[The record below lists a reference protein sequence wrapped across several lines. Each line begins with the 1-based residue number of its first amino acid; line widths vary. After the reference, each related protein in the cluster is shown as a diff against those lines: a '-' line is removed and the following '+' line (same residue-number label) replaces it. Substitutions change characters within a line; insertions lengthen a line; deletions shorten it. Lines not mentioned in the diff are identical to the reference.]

1 MFYDIYSL
9 LCSEKGVK
17 PSTAAESCG
26 IARSSVSTWKSTGN
40 IPRSGALNSLADY
53 FGVSVDYLVF
63 QSKFPRVSEWAADQE
78 EDYANAKDDEE
89 RLRMLELFGVT
100 PERQRDLDRL
110 SPPKK
115 KPAPFGER
123 VINDEDIMFA
133 LWGDASDISKE
144 DLEDVKRY
152 AAFIRDRKK
161 KHD

>member
-1 MFYDIYSL
+1 MFYDVYFR

-17 PSTAAESCG
+17 PSVAAETCG
-26 IARSSVSTWKSTGN
+26 IARSSVSTWKSVGN
-40 IPRSGALNSLADY
+40 TPRSEILNTLANY

-63 QSKFPRVSEWAADQE
+63 QSKFPRVEKWMPDQE
-78 EDYANAKDDEE
+78 EDYSNAKNDQE
-89 RLRMLELFGVT
+89 RLHMLELFGVT
-100 PERQRDLDRL
+100 PEHQRDLDRL

-115 KPAPFGER
+115 KPAQAGEQT
-123 VINDEDIMFA
+123 ISDEDIMFA
-133 LWGDASDISKE
+133 LWGDTTEVSKE